1 MRAGYDNLGPMQ
13 YRGTWFVN
21 EDQCHGYVGFVFGYQ
36 TSSKFYVVMWK
47 HEHRNWY
54 DANSDNIDDRGGIKG
69 IQLKVCTNRRSI
81 QLHIASKTTALHVS
95 AGELGER
102 AFCEHG
108 AGDLAQ

>member
-1 MRAGYDNLGPMQ
+1 MQ

-36 TSSKFYVVMWK
+36 TSSKFYVVMWR

-54 DANSDNIDDRGGIKG
+54 DTNSDNIEDRGGIKG
-69 IQLKVCTNRRSI
+69 IQLKVGLAFRNQNKSSRRF
-81 QLHIASKTTALHVS
+81 SKLDFCRTV
-95 AGELGER
+95 GELSVW
-102 AFCEHG
+102 AVCEHG